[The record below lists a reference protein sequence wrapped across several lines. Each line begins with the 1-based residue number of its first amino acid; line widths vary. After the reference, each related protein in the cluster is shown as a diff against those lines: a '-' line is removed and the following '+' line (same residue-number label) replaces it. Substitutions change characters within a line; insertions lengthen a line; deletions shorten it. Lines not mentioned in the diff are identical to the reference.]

1 MAGASAWLRPRGS
14 AGAHAHPDLRFLGFH
29 PVNELDGPERV
40 ALDFLAPLL
49 TAFPDLLRRSY
60 ICCAGQ
66 HNNATWVAT
75 TGDFVGSFIQ
85 DWLGIPASGRSVHMR
100 FAEFCRV
107 EDGRVREIML
117 LIDLISLMRQ
127 CGHQAL
133 PPESGDTSWIP
144 GPRAGDGMRLDHVD
158 PADSARSLD
167 LMLAMIDSL
176 NEYDGANLVSMSM
189 TCFWTED
196 MRWYGPAGI
205 GSTIGLG
212 GFEQHHQIPF
222 LRAFPDRGK
231 LQGKGYS
238 GHFIRIGDG
247 DYAVTGGRGLLLAT
261 HSGVDWLGFAPTGK
275 VVNMRVM
282 DFYRCDTDDAGV
294 TSLRENWVPIDI
306 PHLLLQMGVVVV
318 GRMRH
323 QHRQAGA
330 ISASDFLL
338 RSLT

>member
-1 MAGASAWLRPRGS
+1 MSAVANRAAKQVVQGLWRALQPGCDPV
-14 AGAHAHPDLRFLGFH
+14 AVLAAHAHPDLRFLGFH
-29 PVNELDGPERV
+29 PVNELAGPERV

-49 TAFPDLLRRSY
+49 TAFPDLLRRPY

-133 PPESGDTSWIP
+133 PPESGDTRWVP
-144 GPRAGDGMRLDHVD
+144 GPRAGDGLRLDDVD

-167 LMLAMIDSL
+167 LVLAMADAL
-176 NEYDGANLVSMSM
+176 NEYDGANLASMGM
-189 TCFWTED
+189 TRFWTKD

-222 LRAFPDRGK
+222 LRAFPDR
-231 LQGKGYS
+231 
-238 GHFIRIGDG
+238 IGGTEDTVWLAEG
-247 DYAVTGGRGLLLAT
+247 DYVACAGFPALLMSHLGEYLGHPATNQRITMRDIDWWKRDGERLA
-261 HSGVDWLGFAPTGK
+261 
-275 VVNMRVM
+275 
-282 DFYRCDTDDAGV
+282 
-294 TSLRENWVPIDI
+294 ENWVFVDL
-306 PHLLLQMGVVVV
+306 PHVFLQFGVDLL
-318 GRMRH
+318 
-323 QHRQAGA
+323 AG
-330 ISASDFLL
+330 L
-338 RSLT
+338 RSDD

>member
-1 MAGASAWLRPRGS
+1 MAGAAAWLRPRGS

-49 TAFPDLLRRSY
+49 TAFPDLLRRPY

-117 LIDLISLMRQ
+117 LIDLISLLRQ

-133 PPESGDTSWIP
+133 PPESGDTRWIP
-144 GPRAGDGMRLDHVD
+144 GPRAGDGLRLDHVD

-222 LRAFPDRGK
+222 LRAFPDR
-231 LQGKGYS
+231 
-238 GHFIRIGDG
+238 IGGTEDTVWLAEG
-247 DYAVTGGRGLLLAT
+247 DYVACAGFPALLMSHLGEYLGHPAT
-261 HSGVDWLGFAPTGK
+261 NQRITMRDIDW
-275 VVNMRVM
+275 
-282 DFYRCDTDDAGV
+282 
-294 TSLRENWVPIDI
+294 
-306 PHLLLQMGVVVV
+306 
-318 GRMRH
+318 
-323 QHRQAGA
+323 
-330 ISASDFLL
+330 
-338 RSLT
+338 